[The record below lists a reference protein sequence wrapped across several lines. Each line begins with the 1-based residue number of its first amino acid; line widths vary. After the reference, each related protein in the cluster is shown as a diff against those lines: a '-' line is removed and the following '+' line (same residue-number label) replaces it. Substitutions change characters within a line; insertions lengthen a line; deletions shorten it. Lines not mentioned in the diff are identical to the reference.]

1 MKAVIGE
8 SYSVRQA
15 SESFGVP
22 RATLGDRV
30 SGRVIPGANSGPQRY
45 LIAVSM
51 YYSKRRGQFLRMH
64 ISIRTSTPLLAHC
77 VCACYV

>member
-8 SYSVRQA
+8 GYSVRQA

-45 LIAVSM
+45 L
-51 YYSKRRGQFLRMH
+51 
-64 ISIRTSTPLLAHC
+64 
-77 VCACYV
+77 